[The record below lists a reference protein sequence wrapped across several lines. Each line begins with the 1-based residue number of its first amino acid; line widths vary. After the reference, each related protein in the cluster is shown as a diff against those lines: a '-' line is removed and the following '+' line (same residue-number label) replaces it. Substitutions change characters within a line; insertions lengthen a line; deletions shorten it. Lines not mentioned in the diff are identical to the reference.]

1 MYRQK
6 NHYGKNINVSF
17 EKICSPEIIIS
28 NEVDITMNHDQYLHI

>member
-6 NHYGKNINVSF
+6 NIIGKKINVSF

>member
-1 MYRQK
+1 MYRP
-6 NHYGKNINVSF
+6 KNIIGKTINVLF